1 VGKRGPAK
9 GTGGRPR
16 KTLSEKVSNGNPG
29 KRPLKVISFE
39 DAVDLKGVEMPK
51 PNEVLG
57 GIQRDGTRLQAEEI
71 YKNTWE
77 WLNDRGCAEIIS
89 PQLLERYAMACA
101 RWIHLEELIT
111 STGYLIKYKTLAGAV
126 TSPYVNI
133 SIKYMN
139 QANHL
144 WNEIFSIVREN
155 SMSDFSGV
163 NPQED
168 VMERLLRSRERK

>member
-1 VGKRGPAK
+1 
-9 GTGGRPR
+9 
-16 KTLSEKVSNGNPG
+16 
-29 KRPLKVISFE
+29 
-39 DAVDLKGVEMPK
+39 MPE
-51 PNEVLG
+51 PNEVLS
-57 GIQRDGTRLQAEEI
+57 GIQRDGTKLQAEEI

-155 SMSDFSGV
+155 SS
-163 NPQED
+163 
-168 VMERLLRSRERK
+168 ERFFRG